1 VNITLNDLGIG
12 GSSWSVRRV
21 WGGGGSGGG
30 DHADLGVTSTV
41 MASNLGEG
49 ESALYVLTK
58 Q

>member
-1 VNITLNDLGIG
+1 MNITLNDLGIG

-30 DHADLGVTSTV
+30 DHADLGVTSTAI
-41 MASNLGEG
+41 ASNLGEG
-49 ESALYVLTK
+49 ESVLYVLTK